1 MSNRYAESFKPGLK
15 PLAGRPDLTPMLAVL
30 FLLLIFFML
39 SSSFVQVSG
48 IKVDLP
54 EIGARGTLG
63 VEKFVITVTMTENG
77 SEIYFNEKV
86 VSWETLKQELANVS
100 NYSTSATVILRADQK
115 TPFGA
120 ISKIMSIAEKANLSV
135 FIATVMPRKK
145 QETAFE
151 QNE

>member
-1 MSNRYAESFKPGLK
+1 MSNRYSESFKSSLK
-15 PLAGRPDLTPMLAVL
+15 PLSGRPDLTPMLGVL

-54 EIGARGTLG
+54 EIGTKGTLG
-63 VEKFVITVTMTENG
+63 VEKFIITVTMTEGG

-100 NYSTSATVILRADQK
+100 NYSTSATVVLRADQK
-115 TPFGA
+115 TPFGI

-135 FIATVMPRKK
+135 FIATIPPKKK
-145 QETAFE
+145 QETTFE

>member
-1 MSNRYAESFKPGLK
+1 MNNRYSESFKHRLK
-15 PLAGRPDLTPMLAVL
+15 PLSGRPDLSPMLAVL

-54 EIGARGTLG
+54 EIGTKGTLG
-63 VEKFVITVTMTENG
+63 VEKFVITVTLTESG

-86 VSWETLKQELANVS
+86 FSCETLKQELANVS

-115 TPFGA
+115 TPFGT

-135 FIATVMPRKK
+135 FIATVPPKKK
-145 QETAFE
+145 QETTFE

>member
-1 MSNRYAESFKPGLK
+1 MSNRYSESFKTRLK
-15 PLAGRPDLTPMLAVL
+15 PLSGRPDLTPMLGVW

-39 SSSFVQVSG
+39 NNTLQVSG

-54 EIGARGTLG
+54 EIGTKGSLG
-63 VEKFVITVTMTENG
+63 VEKFVITVTMTDSG

-86 VSWETLKQELANVS
+86 VSWEALKQELANVS
-100 NYSTSATVILRADQK
+100 NYSTSGTVILKADQK
-115 TPFGA
+115 TSFGT

-135 FIATVMPRKK
+135 FIATVPPKKK
-145 QETAFE
+145 QETSFE

>member
-1 MSNRYAESFKPGLK
+1 MSNRYSESFKSRLK
-15 PLAGRPDLTPMLAVL
+15 PLSGRPDLTPMLAVL

-54 EIGARGTLG
+54 EIGTKGTLG
-63 VEKFVITVTMTENG
+63 VEKFVITVTMTESG

-86 VSWETLKQELANVS
+86 VSWESLKQELANVS

-115 TPFGA
+115 TPFGT

-135 FIATVMPRKK
+135 FIATVPPKKK
-145 QETAFE
+145 QETTFE

>member
-1 MSNRYAESFKPGLK
+1 MSNRYSESFKTRLK
-15 PLAGRPDLTPMLAVL
+15 PLSGRPDLAPMLGVW

-39 SSSFVQVSG
+39 NNTLQVSG

-54 EIGARGTLG
+54 EIGTKGSLG
-63 VEKFVITVTMTENG
+63 VEKFVITVTMTDSG

-86 VSWETLKQELANVS
+86 VSWEALKQELANVS
-100 NYSTSATVILRADQK
+100 NYSTSGTVILKADQK
-115 TPFGA
+115 TSFGT

-135 FIATVMPRKK
+135 FIATVPPKKK
-145 QETAFE
+145 QETSFE

>member
-1 MSNRYAESFKPGLK
+1 MSKRYSESFKSRLK
-15 PLAGRPDLTPMLAVL
+15 PLSGRPDLTPMLGVW

-39 SSSFVQVSG
+39 NSTLQVSG

-54 EIGARGTLG
+54 EIGTKGSLG
-63 VEKFVITVTMTENG
+63 VEKFVITVTMTDSG

-86 VSWETLKQELANVS
+86 VSWEALKQELANVS
-100 NYSTSATVILRADQK
+100 NYSTSGTVILKADQK
-115 TPFGA
+115 TSFGT

-135 FIATVMPRKK
+135 FIATVPPKKK
-145 QETAFE
+145 QETTFE

>member
-1 MSNRYAESFKPGLK
+1 MSNRYSESFKPRLK
-15 PLAGRPDLTPMLAVL
+15 PLSGRPDLSPMLAVL

-54 EIGARGTLG
+54 EIGTKGTLG
-63 VEKFVITVTMTENG
+63 VEKFVITVTMTESG

-115 TPFGA
+115 TPFGT

-135 FIATVMPRKK
+135 FIATVPPKKK
-145 QETAFE
+145 QETTFE